1 MRARVILLVVSVLLL
16 GAGLLEASART
27 ASVAPPAAS
36 AAAAPA
42 ATGSPAAQP
51 PAPAPS
57 PAAPAPPPVVAAAPA
72 ATPPTLAQRVAALLA
87 DPRLAGIPVSVSV
100 RTAEGTTVLDHAAT
114 ASLLP
119 ASTAKLAT
127 AAAALATLGPDFRY
141 TTRVAAAGGPAPDG
155 TVQGDLVLV
164 GSGDPT
170 LSTET
175 FRREVDPQR
184 PATPI
189 EALADQL
196 VAAGVRRVTGGVL
209 ADPTVFAHQPLA
221 QGWRERYLT
230 ELDAT
235 RVSGLTVDAGRK
247 LFVEGGTLRASAS
260 PDPAAEAAAALHTA
274 LRRRG
279 VQVDGGV
286 ATVTTPTTAGL
297 HLAAVQSPRLHDLLV
312 WTVQHSD
319 NHLAD
324 AIFRT
329 LGAAAGE
336 ATWRGGDRAVRAA
349 LAPLNLDWSGV
360 GLADGSGLSRDDRMP
375 AAFLSALDA
384 AMSRSNLAAQWRSYQ
399 AVAGETGTLRK
410 RLRGTLAEHRLRG
423 KTGSL
428 EDVRALTGSVL
439 GPGGRRY
446 HFAVVINA
454 LPRAA
459 RDAARSL
466 QDELIL
472 ALVEDLHACIRIPLP
487 AGSPA
492 PYELHCGR
500 AA

>member
-27 ASVAPPAAS
+27 SSPARPPAVADLAPAAPPAAT
-36 AAAAPA
+36 AP
-42 ATGSPAAQP
+42 P
-51 PAPAPS
+51 PAPG
-57 PAAPAPPPVVAAAPA
+57 PATTDPAPPPSPATTAPP
-72 ATPPTLAQRVAALLA
+72 ATPPSLAQRVAALVA
-87 DPRLAGIPVSVSV
+87 DPRLAGIPVAVSV
-100 RTAEGTTVLDHAAT
+100 RTAEGASVLDHGGAAR
-114 ASLLP
+114 LLP

-127 AAAALATLGPDFRY
+127 AAAALGALGPDFRY

-170 LSTET
+170 LSTAT
-175 FRREVDPQR
+175 FRQQVDPQR
-184 PATPI
+184 PATPV
-189 EALADQL
+189 EALADQI

-221 QGWRERYLT
+221 DGWRERYLT

-235 RVSGLTVDAGRK
+235 RVSGLTVDGGRK
-247 LFVEGGTLRASAS
+247 LFVEGGRLRATAS
-260 PDPAAEAAAALHTA
+260 PDPASEAAAALHTA
-274 LRRRG
+274 LRQRG

-286 ATVTTPTTAGL
+286 ATVGTPTTAGL
-297 HLAAVQSPRLHDLLV
+297 QLAAVQSPRLHDLLV

-329 LGAAAGE
+329 LGVASGDP
-336 ATWRGGDRAVRAA
+336 TWRGGDRAVRAA
-349 LAPLNLDWSGV
+349 LAPLGLDWSGV
-360 GLADGSGLSRDDRMP
+360 GLADGSGLSRNDRMP
-375 AAFLSALDA
+375 AGFLSALDA
-384 AMSRSNLAAQWRSYQ
+384 AMSRSNVAAQWRSYQ

-428 EDVRALTGSVL
+428 QDVRALTGSVL
-439 GPGGRRY
+439 GPDGRRY

-459 RDAARSL
+459 RDAARAL

-472 ALVEDLHACIRIPLP
+472 ALVEDLHACMRIPQP
-487 AGSPA
+487 TGSYA
-492 PYELHCGR
+492 LHCGR